1 MFSSEEERMVR
12 RFGRPTWHIIAA
24 AIAAI
29 AIAMPAAAQ
38 STGMIKGVVR
48 DDKGQPVEGATV
60 TIESTASSRR
70 FQTKTNRRGEYI
82 QIGLNSGQYRVTAEK
97 DKLASATSTVG
108 VKIGPAVEADLVI
121 GVAAA
126 AASADAQAK
135 MSALTKVLDEAVA
148 ASNAGRHDEA
158 IEKFNMGITV
168 NPQCSECYRLIG
180 HSYMQKKDYTK
191 SEEAY
196 KKAIELKADS
206 ADAYSGLASLYNAQR
221 RFDDAAAASA
231 KATELSTGLSA
242 AGGAGAGAD
251 AMYNQGVI
259 LWNSGK
265 IAEAKK
271 QFEAAVQANPSHAEA
286 HYQLGMALV
295 NEGNLAGAATEFETY
310 LKLSPDGPN
319 AATAK
324 SLVGQLKK

>member
-1 MFSSEEERMVR
+1 MVR

-24 AIAAI
+24 AVAAL

-38 STGMIKGVVR
+38 STGMVKGVVR
-48 DDKGQPVEGATV
+48 DDKGQPVEGAVV
-60 TIESTASSRR
+60 TIESVANARR
-70 FQTKTNRRGEYI
+70 FQTKTNRRGEYV
-82 QIGLNSGQYRVTAEK
+82 QIGLNSGQYKVSAEK

-108 VKIGPAVEADLVI
+108 VRVGAAGDTDLVI
-121 GVAAA
+121 GLAAA
-126 AASADAQAK
+126 AASGDAQAK
-135 MSALTKVLDEAVA
+135 MAALTKVLDEAVA

-158 IEKFNMGITV
+158 IEKFNQGIAV

-180 HSYMQKKDYTK
+180 HSYMQKKDYEQ
-191 SEEAY
+191 SEVAY
-196 KKAIELKADS
+196 KKAIELKGDS
-206 ADAYSGLASLYNAQR
+206 AESYSGLASLYNAQR
-221 RFDDAAAASA
+221 RFDDAAVASA
-231 KATELSTGLSA
+231 KATELSTSLSA
-242 AGGAGAGAD
+242 TGGAGAGAD

-271 QFEAAVQANPSHAEA
+271 QFEAAVQSNPNHAEA

-295 NEGNLAGAATEFETY
+295 NEGNLAGAASAFETY
-310 LKLSPDGPN
+310 LKLTPDGPN

-324 SLVGQLKK
+324 SLVAQLKK